1 MTQQLQEAK
10 EKVAKQTE
18 VSSGKKPEHEK
29 TRGKLLAARE
39 EYKVALEKF
48 AEIQKLARYWA
59 IFLARRML
67 EFQREACCQRCCRR
81 CGTGSGASEAGSR
94 SKGQGRWAKKTRRR
108 RATQDFTISAAAA
121 AATTTTANVGKSTCH
136 DFWNLSNDEQVPCS
150 VPIHCEKRGRTVVRA
165 RRHHPRLRRARR
177 WAWMESWTNQR

>member
-48 AEIQKLARYWA
+48 AEVQKLARY
-59 IFLARRML
+59 
-67 EFQREACCQRCCRR
+67 
-81 CGTGSGASEAGSR
+81 
-94 SKGQGRWAKKTRRR
+94 
-108 RATQDFTISAAAA
+108 
-121 AATTTTANVGKSTCH
+121 
-136 DFWNLSNDEQVPCS
+136 
-150 VPIHCEKRGRTVVRA
+150 
-165 RRHHPRLRRARR
+165 
-177 WAWMESWTNQR
+177 